1 MSMGYQQQPRAG
13 GVKPP
18 SGQKTAQRASSSSS
32 GNVAMSHG
40 MQSNM
45 TKRISGAKEQE
56 PDFIAQVCAPTQRT
70 QPCPAITTCMIWAKA
85 LLA

>member
-56 PDFIAQVCAPTQRT
+56 PDFIAQVGP
-70 QPCPAITTCMIWAKA
+70 PKHSPALPSWRA
-85 LLA
+85 